1 MSHRGVTVRGMDEQR
16 TQQTPPAEP
25 AGGGTDGPQVVRIRT
40 DQPGSV
46 PLIEDR
52 ATRRL
57 GRLPQHAQGGYDLG
71 GPEPARAQGRLLP
84 LLLAIL
90 GLAALVLGVLVVAGI
105 L

>member
-1 MSHRGVTVRGMDEQR
+1 MDEQR
-16 TQQTPPAEP
+16 STQATPADTTPGRSDAPEI
-25 AGGGTDGPQVVRIRT
+25 VRIRT
-40 DQPGSV
+40 NEPGSV

-57 GRLPQHAQGGYDLG
+57 GRLPQHAQGSYDLG
-71 GPEPARAQGRLLP
+71 GPEPARASGRFLP
-84 LLLAIL
+84 LLLTIL